1 MQTHVHHGRWRSVS
15 AIAVVAGVVT
25 GCGEPTPPTPTSQG
39 VTLSA
44 SAPTV
49 MIGGT
54 VKVSATTPGASSEA
68 APNTLVWSVNGVV
81 GGDAIGGRIDAAG
94 NYTAPL
100 SVPDSNPV
108 RIAASASSISR
119 ALATISI
126 GVSPVPAVGHWSIT
140 QPRLVNSAS
149 TDQIIFLTNAL
160 PGTTRAQLAPADG
173 GAAIALTPLGGTLF
187 QGSIPARRVLASYGV
202 GQLHAFVGFLDEFV
216 GDARNVRG
224 NLFVNVR
231 DGGVPAVSITQLAPD
246 AQRSA
251 HVVNIRFD
259 SLFLGGG
266 IPDGVARRFYQLLGD
281 DYDFLGVVE
290 QADVYANR
298 NYQSVSNAESGFG
311 VQRFDNT
318 PRVGSHGR
326 LLGMIDYPISGFF
339 DLAEKAS
346 LHEIGHRWMAYV
358 PAMSS
363 APHWAIGDVAYGVMG
378 FSLAGGEGGDFA
390 FTFTSIAG
398 GGFAVHA
405 APSAT
410 HYNDLE
416 LYLMGLAPASDVGP
430 HVVFQN
436 QDQQAQLHDG
446 GTLAGPVTTLTVDD
460 VIAAVGPRVP
470 AFGQARS
477 TFAYAT
483 IVLSA
488 GRLLTAD
495 ELSFFDHM
503 AARGE
508 ATTPLPYTSGFAFG
522 TTLPFALATNGRGQ
536 LSTTIR

>member
-1 MQTHVHHGRWRSVS
+1 MQRRARCGHWPSVS
-15 AIAVVAGVVT
+15 AIVAIVGVMV
-25 GCGEPTPPTPTSQG
+25 GCGESTPTTPTSQN
-39 VTLSA
+39 VKLSA

-49 MIGGT
+49 VIGGT
-54 VKVSATTPGASSEA
+54 VKVFAAIPGASSGG
-68 APNTLVWSVNGVV
+68 APGTFVWSVNGVV
-81 GGDAIGGRIDAAG
+81 GGDPLDGRIDAAG
-94 NYTAPL
+94 TYTAPM

-108 RIAASASSISR
+108 RIAVSASTG
-119 ALATISI
+119 AQPLATVSI
-126 GVSPVPAVGHWSIT
+126 GVSPVPAIGHWSIT
-140 QPRLVNSAS
+140 QPRVVNSAS
-149 TDQIIFLTNAL
+149 TDQIVFLTNAL
-160 PGTTRAQLAPADG
+160 PGTTRVQLAPPDG
-173 GAAIALTPLGGTLF
+173 GAPVTLTPLGGTLF

-202 GQLHAFVGFLDEFV
+202 GQLHAFVGFLDEFA
-216 GDARNVRG
+216 GDVRNVRG
-224 NLFVNVR
+224 NLFANVR
-231 DGGVPAVSITQLAPD
+231 DAGVPAISLTPLAPD

-251 HVVNIRFD
+251 HIVNIRFD

-266 IPDGVARRFYQLLGD
+266 IPDSVARRFYRLLGD

-318 PRVGSHGR
+318 ARVGSHGR

-339 DLAEKAS
+339 DLAEKAA

-358 PAMSS
+358 PGMSS
-363 APHWAIGDVAYGVMG
+363 GPHWAVSDVAYGVMG
-378 FSLAGGEGGDFA
+378 FSLAGGEGGDFP
-390 FTFTSIAG
+390 FTLTPIAG
-398 GGFAVHA
+398 GGFSVRA
-405 APSAT
+405 APNAT

-416 LYLMGLAPASDVGP
+416 LYLMGLAPPAEVGP
-430 HVVFQN
+430 HFVFQN
-436 QDQQAQLHDG
+436 QDQQTELHDG
-446 GTLAGPVTTLTVDD
+446 GTLVGPVRTFSVDD

-470 AFGQARS
+470 AFGQARTAFS
-477 TFAYAT
+477 YAT

-488 GRLLTAD
+488 GRLLTPD

-536 LSTTIR
+536 LSTAIR